1 VHLAATSVSQL
12 PRPFTT
18 RHFRKKKSMRQSPS
32 SIPKVGLFAPE
43 SNLNLLRKRVLCPFC
58 ICGGCA
64 VRMVFEFK
72 RVDNVN
78 VSCLLCLFIVIFTLA
93 PGAVFYIIFVKCAGT
108 DVGNIK

>member
-1 VHLAATSVSQL
+1 
-12 PRPFTT
+12 
-18 RHFRKKKSMRQSPS
+18 
-32 SIPKVGLFAPE
+32 
-43 SNLNLLRKRVLCPFC
+43 
-58 ICGGCA
+58 

>member
-18 RHFRKKKSMRQSPS
+18 RHFRKKK
-32 SIPKVGLFAPE
+32 IHATVT
-43 SNLNLLRKRVLCPFC
+43 LLDSKSRIIRPRIKFKLTPKRVLCPFC

>member
-1 VHLAATSVSQL
+1 
-12 PRPFTT
+12 
-18 RHFRKKKSMRQSPS
+18 
-32 SIPKVGLFAPE
+32 
-43 SNLNLLRKRVLCPFC
+43 
-58 ICGGCA
+58 

-93 PGAVFYIIFVKCAGT
+93 PGAVFYIIFVKCVGT